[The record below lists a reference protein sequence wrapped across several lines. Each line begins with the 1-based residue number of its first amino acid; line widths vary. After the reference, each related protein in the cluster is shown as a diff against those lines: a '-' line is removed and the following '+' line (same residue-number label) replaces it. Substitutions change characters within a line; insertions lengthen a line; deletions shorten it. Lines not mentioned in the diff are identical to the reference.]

1 MIPKITKVNA
11 SRLLKKATEVHW
23 WWWCISFSF
32 EICCVRPRDDLLPGR
47 QWARGPPS
55 CSPTLRCP
63 WKQSPCSILPLHRPG
78 TGAPGVGLTKS
89 VVVLFSTG
97 EHPKESVYVSDE
109 QTRIKCCS
117 TPVALGAEQG
127 HCEPSK
133 GFVSKSGEWESQR
146 EIPRRASM
154 KMACIALWACSAGED
169 RCRMQM
175 HTLVKNY
182 FKWVVQLSDCRHAQ
196 WSQGAFLVIELD
208 HLWE

>member
-89 VVVLFSTG
+89 VVVLFSIG

-117 TPVALGAEQG
+117 TPVALGAKQRLCEQIRRMREPERDSAPCVNENG
-127 HCEPSK
+127 MHCA
-133 GFVSKSGEWESQR
+133 VSLLCWWGQVQN
-146 EIPRRASM
+146 AD
-154 KMACIALWACSAGED
+154 A
-169 RCRMQM
+169 
-175 HTLVKNY
+175 Y
-182 FKWVVQLSDCRHAQ
+182 FGQKL
-196 WSQGAFLVIELD
+196 L
-208 HLWE
+208 